1 MSICNLN
8 KNDLLDKYINFLKI
22 ICYSNDKNIC
32 YNFSIDFNA
41 ICQSC
46 VINNIKII
54 DINDLKKNYCVLEQK
69 ICDTIKDLLYKC
81 KTCCEK
87 KDNETTI
94 DYKIK
99 IMLELFKTLY
109 YNPMFFTL
117 SPQFLITIINKI
129 NELLCEDYDKINDY
143 IKINKE
149 YQFVFDFMI
158 LINKYTKNYVDSDN
172 NKLSYTFDINLDIFT
187 KFLDDFTKMLYKNY
201 VEKINNYYK
210 NYEIDINKIENLS
223 IILEL

>member
-1 MSICNLN
+1 
-8 KNDLLDKYINFLKI
+8 
-22 ICYSNDKNIC
+22 
-32 YNFSIDFNA
+32 
-41 ICQSC
+41 
-46 VINNIKII
+46 
-54 DINDLKKNYCVLEQK
+54 
-69 ICDTIKDLLYKC
+69 
-81 KTCCEK
+81 
-87 KDNETTI
+87 
-94 DYKIK
+94 
-99 IMLELFKTLY
+99 MLELFKILY
-109 YNPMFFTL
+109 YNPMFFIL
-117 SPQFLITIINKI
+117 FPKFLITIINKI
-129 NELLCEDYDKINDY
+129 NELICGDYDKINDY

-158 LINKYTKNYVDSDN
+158 LINKYTKNYVDSNN